1 LSLFQA
7 LAKVLALLIF
17 IALILISELA
27 LTTFTIGKILTT
39 LSLSKHIIP
48 KNFIDS
54 LAVSADLLSSSEIC
68 QLSQEFNQWLKDA
81 FIDNDISDLLSAR
94 ADFVDATLCKLWCQ
108 HNLDE
113 EQISLAAVGGYG
125 RGELH
130 PLSDIDILILTQE
143 SITVELEEKIST
155 FITQLW
161 DIKLDIGH
169 SVRSIKE
176 CLKQAVKDVTVATNL
191 MEMRQVAGNEA
202 LTQQLLPLLH
212 EDVFWTSEKFF
223 IAKCKEQEKRHQ
235 RYHGAAYT
243 LEPNLKANPGGLRD
257 IQTIAWVAKRHFL
270 ADSLE
275 ELVEHN
281 YLYPSEFSELLEAQD
296 YLWRMRF
303 ALHFVAGRSENRLL
317 FDYQTDVAKMMGFGD
332 EGKAPVERMMKRF
345 FRILSRITE
354 LNTMLLQHFEQ
365 AIIKKPEQSSITVI
379 NQDFELVDKLIN
391 ARDDRIFMRPS
402 KIIEMFLIIAQEPSI
417 KGLHSHT
424 LRLMRNA
431 RRRLISGLID
441 YAKCRKIFMDII
453 RHPRGLGLAFNLM
466 HKHGIIG
473 SYLPLWR
480 NIVGQMQFDLFH
492 AYSVDEHSYRVI
504 KNLYQFS
511 QKEHNHKFPLCS
523 KIVQNIRKPEVLY
536 LAGIFHDIAKGR
548 GGNHAK
554 LGATDALHFCLSHQM
569 SKHDS
574 NMVAWLVEYHL
585 FMSITAQRRDISD
598 ENVIRTFGEKVR
610 DEAHLNYLYCLTV
623 ADMRATNES
632 LWNSWKANLLEDLYF
647 NTLRAFR
654 RGLEKPV
661 EIRSKIRENQQ
672 QAKDTLL
679 ETDIDEVNIK
689 DLWSEFK
696 IDYFLRYS
704 PEQIAR
710 HSENIIKH
718 DREKPLVLISPKPF
732 RGGTEV
738 FIFTKE
744 RKNTF
749 ASTVSFL
756 GTKKLLIHDAKI
768 ITTKTGFTVNTFI
781 VLDSRGKPLSES
793 YYTQAIAED
802 LVERLSEDNYCDIPL
817 QSPSKRVK
825 QFKVPLRISFIKIH
839 AKNRTMIEIVTLD
852 RPGLLANIGQVFQQ
866 GQFNIHSAKITTFGE
881 KADDVFTISTC
892 DDEALTEQEQEIL
905 ADRLTEEI
913 D

>member
-1 LSLFQA
+1 MVPEQYFTQ
-7 LAKVLALLIF
+7 LAITADF
-17 IALILISELA
+17 
-27 LTTFTIGKILTT
+27 LT
-39 LSLSKHIIP
+39 S
-48 KNFIDS
+48 N
-54 LAVSADLLSSSEIC
+54 EIC
-68 QLSQEFNQWLKDA
+68 QLTQEFNEWLKEA
-81 FIDNDISDLLSAR
+81 FADSDISDLLSAR
-94 ADFVDATLCKLWCQ
+94 AAFVDATLKKLWCQ
-108 HNLDE
+108 HHLDE
-113 EQISLAAVGGYG
+113 YQISLVAVGGYG

-130 PLSDIDILILTQE
+130 PKSDVDILLLTQE
-143 SITVELEEKIST
+143 SIDTDLEAKISS

-176 CLKQAVKDVTVATNL
+176 CLKQAVNDVTVATNL
-191 MEMRQVAGNEA
+191 MEMRQIAGNEG

-223 IAKCKEQEKRHQ
+223 IAKCKEQEQRHQ
-235 RYHGAAYT
+235 QYHGAAYT

-257 IQTIAWVAKRHFL
+257 IQTIVWVAKRHFL

-275 ELVEHN
+275 ELVQHN
-281 YLYPSEFSELLEAQD
+281 YLYPNEFFELLEAQD

-345 FRILSRITE
+345 FRIIARVAE

-365 AIIKKPEQSSITVI
+365 AIIKKPEETTITEI
-379 NQDFELVDKLIN
+379 NQDFELVDTLIN
-391 ARDDRIFMRPS
+391 TRNDRIFMRPV
-402 KIIEMFLIIAQEPSI
+402 KMIEMFLIIAQEPNI
-417 KGLHSHT
+417 KGIHSHT

-441 YAKCRKIFMDII
+441 YAECRRMFMAII

-466 HKHGIIG
+466 HRHGIIS

-480 NIVGQMQFDLFH
+480 SIVGQMQFDLFH

-511 QKEHNHKFPLCS
+511 LKEHNHKFPLCS
-523 KIVQNIRKPEVLY
+523 KIVQKIRKPEVLY

-548 GGNHAK
+548 GGDHSE
-554 LGATDALHFCLSHQM
+554 LGAIDALEFCQSHQM
-569 SKHDS
+569 NKHDA
-574 NMVAWLVEYHL
+574 NMVAWLVDNHL
-585 FMSITAQRRDISD
+585 LMSITAQRRDISD
-598 ENVIRTFGEKVR
+598 ENVIRTFGEIVR

-632 LWNSWKANLLEDLYF
+632 LWNGWKANLLEDLYF

-654 RGLEKPV
+654 HGLEKPV

-672 QAKDTLL
+672 QAFELL
-679 ETDIDEVNIK
+679 TQAGIEEQVIK
-689 DLWSEFK
+689 SLWAEFK
-696 IDYFLRYS
+696 VDYFLRYS

-710 HSENIIKH
+710 HNQHIINH
-718 DREKPLVLISPKPF
+718 NREKPLVLISPEPY

-744 RKNTF
+744 KVNTF
-749 ASTVSFL
+749 ASTVSLL
-756 GTKKLLIHDAKI
+756 GTKKLSIHDAKI
-768 ITTKTGFTVNTFI
+768 ITTKTGYTVNTFI
-781 VLDSRGKPLSES
+781 VLDSRGKTLKES
-793 YYTQAIAED
+793 YRIDEICQALTQ
-802 LVERLSEDNYCDIPL
+802 RLSQDNVCDIPL
-817 QSPSKRVK
+817 RVPTK
-825 QFKVPLRISFIKIH
+825 HIKEFKVPMQVNFIKLH
-839 AKNRTMIEIVTLD
+839 AKNRTMIEIIALD
-852 RPGLLANIGQVFQQ
+852 RPGLLASIGQVFQQ
-866 GQFNIHSAKITTFGE
+866 EKVNIHSAKITTFGE
-881 KADDVFTISTC
+881 KADDVFTISTL
-892 DDEALTEQEQEIL
+892 ENKALNEQEKQALATRLTQEI
-905 ADRLTEEI
+905 D
-913 D
+913 

>member
-1 LSLFQA
+1 MTNHTIVPEIYFEKLAITANFLS
-7 LAKVLALLIF
+7 
-17 IALILISELA
+17 
-27 LTTFTIGKILTT
+27 
-39 LSLSKHIIP
+39 
-48 KNFIDS
+48 
-54 LAVSADLLSSSEIC
+54 SADIC
-68 QLSQEFNQWLKDA
+68 K
-81 FIDNDISDLLSAR
+81 LSAR
-94 ADFVDATLCKLWCQ
+94 FNHWLREAFVHNDIGDLLAARSSFVDAILNKLWCQ
-108 HNLDE
+108 HHLDE
-113 EQISLAAVGGYG
+113 YQISLVAVGGYG

-130 PLSDIDILILTQE
+130 PQSDVDILLLTQE
-143 SITVELEEKIST
+143 EIEADLEDKIAL

-191 MEMRQVAGNEA
+191 MEMRQVSGNET
-202 LTQQLLPLLH
+202 LTQHLLPLLN
-212 EDVFWTSEKFF
+212 EEVFWTSEKFF
-223 IAKCKEQEKRHQ
+223 LAKCNEQEKRHQ
-235 RYHGAAYT
+235 QFHGAAYT

-270 ADSLE
+270 ADSFE
-275 ELVEHN
+275 ELVQHD
-281 YLYPSEFSELLEAQD
+281 YLYPNEFFELLEAQD

-303 ALHFVAGRSENRLL
+303 ALHFVAGRCENRLL

-345 FRILSRITE
+345 FRIIARIAE

-365 AIIKKPEQSSITVI
+365 AIITRPEETHINII
-379 NQDFELVDKLIN
+379 NQDFELVDKLLN
-391 ARDDRIFMRPS
+391 TRNDRIFMRPV
-402 KIIEMFLIIAQEPSI
+402 KMIEMFLIIAQEPNI
-417 KGLHSHT
+417 KGIHSHT

-441 YAKCRKIFMDII
+441 YAECRRMFMAII

-480 NIVGQMQFDLFH
+480 SIVGQMQFDLFH

-511 QKEHNHKFPLCS
+511 LKEHSHKFPLCS
-523 KIVQNIRKPEVLY
+523 QIVQKIRKPEVLY

-548 GGNHAK
+548 GGDHAE
-554 LGATDALHFCLSHQM
+554 LGAVDAFHFCQSHQM
-569 SKHDS
+569 NKHDS
-574 NMVAWLVEYHL
+574 NMVSWLVKYHL
-585 FMSITAQRRDISD
+585 LMSVTAQRRDISD
-598 ENVIRTFGEKVR
+598 ENVIRTFGEIVR

-632 LWNSWKANLLEDLYF
+632 LWNDWKANLLKDLYF

-654 RGLEKPV
+654 HGLEKPV

-672 QAKDTLL
+672 QALKLL
-679 ETDIDEVNIK
+679 TESAFTQTQIQQ
-689 DLWSEFK
+689 LWHEFRV
-696 IDYFLRYS
+696 DYFLRYA

-710 HSENIIKH
+710 HCQHILKH
-718 DREKPLVLISPKPF
+718 NREKPLVLISPEPY

-744 RKNTF
+744 KSNTF
-749 ASTVSFL
+749 ASTVSLL
-756 GTKKLLIHDAKI
+756 GTKKLSIHDAKI
-768 ITTKTGFTVNTFI
+768 ITTKTGYTVNTFI
-781 VLDSRGKPLSES
+781 VLDNRGKILKES
-793 YYTQAIAED
+793 FRINEISHALTQ
-802 LVERLSEDNYCDIPL
+802 RLNQNDFCELPL
-817 QSPSKRVK
+817 QKPAKHIK
-825 QFKVPLRISFIKIH
+825 QFKVPIQVNFIKIH
-839 AKNRTMIEIVTLD
+839 AKSRTMIEIIALD
-852 RPGLLANIGQVFQQ
+852 RAGLLATIGQVFQQ
-866 GQFNIHSAKITTFGE
+866 EQINIHSAKITTFGE
-881 KADDVFTISTC
+881 KADDVFTISTL
-892 DDEALTEQEQEIL
+892 DNNALTELEQQDL
-905 ADRLTEEI
+905 AEKLTREI

>member
-1 LSLFQA
+1 LNSITIVPEHFIED
-7 LAKVLALLIF
+7 LA
-17 IALILISELA
+17 IS
-27 LTTFTIGKILTT
+27 
-39 LSLSKHIIP
+39 
-48 KNFIDS
+48 
-54 LAVSADLLSSSEIC
+54 SAFLSSSEIC
-68 QLSQEFNQWLKDA
+68 ILSQAFNDWLRTA
-81 FIDNDISDLLSAR
+81 FSGNDVSDLLLAR
-94 ADFVDATLCKLWCQ
+94 ATFVDATLKKLWCQ
-108 HNLDE
+108 HHLDE
-113 EQISLAAVGGYG
+113 FQISLIAVGGYG

-130 PLSDIDILILTQE
+130 PHSDIDILLLTQPE
-143 SITVELEEKIST
+143 IDLELEEKISS

-169 SVRSIKE
+169 SVRSIQE

-191 MEMRQVAGNEA
+191 MEMRQVSGNEI
-202 LTQQLLPLLH
+202 LTQQLMPLLH

-223 IAKCKEQEKRHQ
+223 IAKCKEQENRHQ
-235 RYHGAAYT
+235 QYRGAAYT

-281 YLYPSEFSELLEAQD
+281 YLYPNEFIELLEAQD

-303 ALHFVAGRSENRLL
+303 ALHFAAGRSENRLL

-345 FRILSRITE
+345 FRIISRIAE

-391 ARDDRIFMRPS
+391 TRNDRIFMRPV
-402 KIIEMFLIIAQEPSI
+402 KMIEMFLIIAQEPRI
-417 KGLHSHT
+417 KGIHSHT

-441 YAKCRKIFMDII
+441 YAECRRMFMAII
-453 RHPRGLGLAFNLM
+453 HHPRGLGLAFNLM
-466 HKHGIIG
+466 HRHGIIG

-511 QKEHNHKFPLCS
+511 LKEHNHKFPLCS
-523 KIVQNIRKPEVLY
+523 KIVQRIRKPEVLY

-548 GGNHAK
+548 GGDHAK
-554 LGATDALHFCLSHQM
+554 LGAIDALNFCLSHQM

-574 NMVAWLVEYHL
+574 KMVAWLVENHL
-585 FMSITAQRRDISD
+585 LMSVTAQRRDISD
-598 ENVIRTFGEKVR
+598 EDVIRTFGEIVR
-610 DEAHLNYLYCLTV
+610 DEAHLDYLYCLTV

-632 LWNSWKANLLEDLYF
+632 LWNSWKANLLSDLYF
-647 NTLRAFR
+647 NTTSAFR
-654 RGLEKPV
+654 HGLAKPV
-661 EIRSKIRENQQ
+661 ETRSKIRENQEEALSLLSAINIDKQ
-672 QAKDTLL
+672 QVKS
-679 ETDIDEVNIK
+679 
-689 DLWSEFK
+689 LWSEFR
-696 IDYFLRYS
+696 IDYFLRYA

-718 DREKPLVLISPKPF
+718 DRERPLVLISPKPY

-744 RKNTF
+744 KSNTF

-756 GTKKLLIHDAKI
+756 GTKKLSIHDAKI
-768 ITTKTGFTVNTFI
+768 ITTKTGYTVNTFI
-781 VLDSRGKPLSES
+781 VLDGRGKALNERYDTKEISR
-793 YYTQAIAED
+793 I
-802 LVERLSEDNYCDIPL
+802 LVNKLSEDNYCDIPL
-817 QSPSKRVK
+817 QKPSKRVK
-825 QFKVPLRISFIKIH
+825 QFKVPSRVSFIKLRT
-839 AKNRTMIEIVTLD
+839 KNRTMIEIIALD
-852 RPGLLANIGQVFQQ
+852 RAGLLSNIAQVFQQ
-866 GQFNIHSAKITTFGE
+866 EKINIHSAKITTFGE
-881 KADDVFTISTC
+881 KVDDVFTISTL
-892 DDEALTEQEQEIL
+892 ENNALTEEEKSSL
-905 ADRLTEEI
+905 ADKLMEEI

>member
-1 LSLFQA
+1 MIDNTIVPEHFFKQ
-7 LAKVLALLIF
+7 LAITADF
-17 IALILISELA
+17 
-27 LTTFTIGKILTT
+27 LT
-39 LSLSKHIIP
+39 S
-48 KNFIDS
+48 N
-54 LAVSADLLSSSEIC
+54 EIC
-68 QLSQEFNQWLKDA
+68 QLTQEFNEWLKEA
-81 FIDNDISDLLSAR
+81 FADNDISDLLSAR
-94 ADFVDATLCKLWCQ
+94 AAFVDATLSKLWCQ
-108 HNLDE
+108 HHLDE
-113 EQISLAAVGGYG
+113 YQISLVAVGGYG

-130 PLSDIDILILTQE
+130 PKSDVDILLLTQE
-143 SITVELEEKIST
+143 SIDTDLETKISS

-176 CLKQAVKDVTVATNL
+176 CLKQAVNDVTVATNL
-191 MEMRQVAGNEA
+191 MEMRQIAGNEG

-235 RYHGAAYT
+235 QYHGAAYT

-275 ELVEHN
+275 ELVQHN
-281 YLYPSEFSELLEAQD
+281 YLYPNEFFELLEAQD

-345 FRILSRITE
+345 FRIIARVAE

-365 AIIKKPEQSSITVI
+365 AIIKKPEETTITEI
-379 NQDFELVDKLIN
+379 NQDFELVDTLIN
-391 ARDDRIFMRPS
+391 TRNDRIFMRPV
-402 KIIEMFLIIAQEPSI
+402 KMIEMFLIIAQEPSI
-417 KGLHSHT
+417 KGIHSHT

-441 YAKCRKIFMDII
+441 YAECRRMFMAII

-466 HKHGIIG
+466 HRHGIIS

-480 NIVGQMQFDLFH
+480 SIVGQMQFDLFH

-511 QKEHNHKFPLCS
+511 LKEHNHKFPLCS
-523 KIVQNIRKPEVLY
+523 KIVQKIRKPEVLY

-548 GGNHAK
+548 GGDHSE
-554 LGATDALHFCLSHQM
+554 LGAIDALEFCQSHQM
-569 SKHDS
+569 NKHDA
-574 NMVAWLVEYHL
+574 NMVAWLVDNHL
-585 FMSITAQRRDISD
+585 LMSVTAQRRDISD
-598 ENVIRTFGEKVR
+598 ENVIRKFGEVVR

-632 LWNSWKANLLEDLYF
+632 LWNGWKANLLEDLYF

-654 RGLEKPV
+654 HGLEKPV

-672 QAKDTLL
+672 QAFELL
-679 ETDIDEVNIK
+679 TQAGIEEQVIK
-689 DLWSEFK
+689 SLWAEFK
-696 IDYFLRYS
+696 VDYFLRYS

-710 HSENIIKH
+710 HNQHIINH
-718 DREKPLVLISPKPF
+718 NREKPLVLISPEPY

-744 RKNTF
+744 KVNTF
-749 ASTVSFL
+749 ASTVSLL
-756 GTKKLLIHDAKI
+756 GTKKLSIHDAKI
-768 ITTKTGFTVNTFI
+768 ITTKTGYTVNTFI
-781 VLDSRGKPLSES
+781 VLDSRGKTLKES
-793 YYTQAIAED
+793 YRIDEICQALTQ
-802 LVERLSEDNYCDIPL
+802 RLSQDNICDIPL
-817 QSPSKRVK
+817 RVPTK
-825 QFKVPLRISFIKIH
+825 HIKEFKVPMQVNFIKLD
-839 AKNRTMIEIVTLD
+839 AKERTMIEIIALD
-852 RPGLLANIGQVFQQ
+852 RPGLLASIGQVFQQ
-866 GQFNIHSAKITTFGE
+866 EKINIHSAKITTFGE
-881 KADDVFTISTC
+881 KADDVFTISTL
-892 DDEALTEQEQEIL
+892 ENKALSEQEKQALATKLTQEI
-905 ADRLTEEI
+905 D
-913 D
+913 